1 VPELLVAV
9 EPFQRVLQRF
19 ALEAAIHDAACLL
32 PLDQSGIHED
42 AEVLHENG
50 QRHRKRI
57 RELAHGALALTQ
69 PREDRA
75 SGRVRQRA
83 EDRAERI
90 ACIVNH
96 AVKCIRGLTRLS
108 TSRLAGL
115 PLSMTLA

>member
-1 VPELLVAV
+1 MPELLVAV

-32 PLDQSGIHED
+32 PLDQSGILED
-42 AEVLHENG
+42 AEVLHETR

-83 EDRAERI
+83 EDRAQRI
-90 ACIVNH
+90 V
-96 AVKCIRGLTRLS
+96 
-108 TSRLAGL
+108 
-115 PLSMTLA
+115 